1 MAGVSPA
8 RDRAPGFHL
17 PGLLFCMALALS
29 FTLQATAQS
38 RVDAILAQIRQI
50 RALVLTRHVD
60 APAAGT
66 LDAGALQ
73 GLREAAPGVRLPTD
87 WEAALRAVPADR
99 AGAAGELAV
108 RRMVEAVGDPYT
120 AVLDRNDM
128 ADDRESRERGAFT
141 GIGVE
146 LAWDRGLVVVACLD
160 GSPAA
165 AAGLKPGDRLRSID
179 GTAVAGLSFY
189 RAGDLLVGPEGS
201 TARLQVERP
210 GRGVFRLD
218 VPRRRLRLPGVETK
232 LVAPG
237 VGLLR
242 IGYFGPTT
250 ANDVAAGLQALRARG
265 AERLVLDLRRNPG
278 GDFQQGVRTAG
289 LFRQGDLLRVETRSG
304 VERLRSDSAPLWQ
317 GRTAVLIDR
326 GTASAG
332 EIVAQALQGTPGIRL
347 VGQRTF
353 GKAAIG
359 TLFPL
364 PGGYG
369 LRMTTGRYRSRTGAS
384 VNGVGLQPD
393 VAVPVGGDA
402 LKTALAV
409 LQG

>member
-8 RDRAPGFHL
+8 RDHAPGFHL
-17 PGLLFCMALALS
+17 PGLLFCIALVLS
-29 FTLQATAQS
+29 FTLHAAAQS
-38 RVDAILAQIRQI
+38 RADAILAQVRQI
-50 RALVLTRHVD
+50 RALVLARHVD
-60 APAAGT
+60 SPAVGV
-66 LDAGALQ
+66 LDAGALK
-73 GLREAAPGVRLPTD
+73 GIREAAPGARLPSD
-87 WEAALRAVPADR
+87 WEAALRAVPAER
-99 AGAAGELAV
+99 AAAAGELAV

-165 AAGLKPGDRLRSID
+165 AAGLKPGDRLRSVD
-179 GTAVAGLSFY
+179 GTPVAGLSFY

-210 GRGVFRLD
+210 GRGEFRLD
-218 VPRRRLRLPGVETK
+218 VPRRHLRLPGVETK
-232 LVAPG
+232 MVAPG
-237 VGLLR
+237 VGFLR

-250 ANDVAAGLQALRARG
+250 SNDVAAALRSLRGRG

-304 VERLRSDSAPLWQ
+304 VESLRSQTAPLWQ
-317 GRTAVLIDR
+317 GRSAVLVDR

-364 PGGYG
+364 PGGFG

-384 VNGVGLQPD
+384 VDGVGLEPD
-393 VAVPVGGDA
+393 VTVPSGGDV
-402 LKTALAV
+402 LKAALAG
-409 LQG
+409 LRE